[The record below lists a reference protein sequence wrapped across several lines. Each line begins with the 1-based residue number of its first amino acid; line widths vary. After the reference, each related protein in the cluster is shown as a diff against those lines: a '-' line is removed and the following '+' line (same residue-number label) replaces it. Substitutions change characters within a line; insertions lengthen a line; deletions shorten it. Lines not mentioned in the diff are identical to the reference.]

1 MQTGLRLRAAFVLL
15 LPASVVLAQSAA
27 PVTAVTLYPGGATI
41 VRTARVE
48 AGSGKLVIGD
58 LTTRFATQ
66 TLRVDGDAG
75 IRVGQVVVQD
85 AGRTESSNPAE
96 AGLEAR
102 IQALRD
108 QEAALDVDAGAAD
121 VVKAY
126 LDRLGGDAASPA
138 DRPHHATDAKE
149 IGGVVAAIRQAALDA
164 LGKKQQVALQ
174 KREIDKKIDAL
185 ERDLKRVRGG
195 AADSRTVTVNF
206 AADKPGAIRVSYQ
219 STAAGWKPAY
229 RAELNSTN
237 STLALERLAQ
247 VSQKT
252 GEEWNGV
259 KLSLSTAQPRSSSG
273 VTVPQPWLL
282 GYVPPQSARSAK
294 LQEGVYAPAPAAAPA
309 PMARAAAGEAAYVP
323 PTFQADGAFA
333 TEFVVTSA
341 VTLPSDGRE
350 VSLPLGRQ
358 SLPAKQRSQV
368 APRIDTQAVV
378 TAEAAKPQG
387 VWPAGSVQL
396 YRDGSYVGGAYWDP
410 QQSDT
415 LKLAFGR
422 DDLLLVKLDSIKGNS
437 GTTGTFDKRNQRSIA
452 DRITVKSA
460 HATPIDVLVVEAS
473 PVSTA
478 DEVKVQASFEP
489 KPTVESLDQRRGVV
503 AWERTVPANGSL
515 TIDVGYTIE
524 YPKEGSVTGLR

>member
-1 MQTGLRLRAAFVLL
+1 
-15 LPASVVLAQSAA
+15 
-27 PVTAVTLYPGGATI
+27 
-41 VRTARVE
+41 
-48 AGSGKLVIGD
+48 
-58 LTTRFATQ
+58 
-66 TLRVDGDAG
+66 
-75 IRVGQVVVQD
+75 
-85 AGRTESSNPAE
+85 
-96 AGLEAR
+96 
-102 IQALRD
+102 
-108 QEAALDVDAGAAD
+108 
-121 VVKAY
+121 
-126 LDRLGGDAASPA
+126 
-138 DRPHHATDAKE
+138 
-149 IGGVVAAIRQAALDA
+149 
-164 LGKKQQVALQ
+164 
-174 KREIDKKIDAL
+174 
-185 ERDLKRVRGG
+185 
-195 AADSRTVTVNF
+195 VNF

-309 PMARAAAGEAAYVP
+309 PMARAAAGEAPYVP

-350 VSLPLGRQ
+350 VSLPLGKQ